1 MLSSKAARADLPLAT
16 PWALLR
22 RLLYGAS
29 LAALLALAGALSVAA
44 LPRLL
49 GYGTLVVN
57 GGSMSEAYPNGSLVI
72 ARWTAAEDVELG
84 DVIVVQEETDD
95 GPARP
100 KIHRVVS
107 LDEEGGRVLAQ
118 TRGDANRTP
127 DPELYILPE
136 RVLTP
141 VRSLPYLGFVVGF
154 TATPLGWLVLVF
166 LPASALCL
174 AILRRIWKDDDR
186 RGSRRA
192 PPAGGRVLPP
202 TLTLL
207 ALMVGALMLTAVVQ
221 VSVGLLTDTAS
232 VAANTFT
239 TAASFP

>member
-1 MLSSKAARADLPLAT
+1 VLSSKLWRADFALAAA
-16 PWALLR
+16 WALLR
-22 RLLYGAS
+22 RLLYAAS
-29 LAALLALAGALSVAA
+29 LVALVVLAGALSVAA

-84 DVIVVQEETDD
+84 QVIVVQEETDD

-107 LDEEGGRVLAQ
+107 LDEEGGHILAQ
-118 TRGDANRTP
+118 TKGDANRTP
-127 DPELYILPE
+127 DPKLYILPE

-141 VRSLPYLGFVVGF
+141 VRSLPHLGFIAGF
-154 TATPLGWLVLVF
+154 AATPLGWLVLVF

-174 AILRRIWKDDDR
+174 ATLRQIWKDDDQR
-186 RGSRRA
+186 RSRRA
-192 PPAGGRVLPP
+192 PPAGGRGLPP
-202 TLTLL
+202 ALPLL
-207 ALMVGALMLTAVVQ
+207 ALMAGTLMLTAVVQ
-221 VSVGLLTDTAS
+221 VSAGLLIDTAS
-232 VAANTFT
+232 VADNAFS
-239 TAASFP
+239 TAAAF